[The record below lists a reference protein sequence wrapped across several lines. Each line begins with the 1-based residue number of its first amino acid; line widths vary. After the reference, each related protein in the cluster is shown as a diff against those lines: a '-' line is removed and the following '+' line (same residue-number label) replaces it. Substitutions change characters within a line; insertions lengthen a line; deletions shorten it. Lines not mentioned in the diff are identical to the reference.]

1 MSELFRTKGHLT
13 LAQLARAW
21 SSELTQPGEDPQ
33 RCEQHLIHI
42 LQEDIL
48 NGRLD
53 DSGPPR
59 DGDRL
64 GLRWITPDNKAQFI
78 EGRELLEAFRAS
90 PQVLHYVIAMKE
102 AVLNFAERRQLRC
115 PSWWA
120 EWALGPPTEVSK
132 ATMLNAVSPEI
143 GAAASRSV
151 GKQPRILRYLSEH
164 FPGGVPEPGLCPR
177 EELKAEILKWDRR
190 LGPLDDATLKRGIDN
205 YNTSLRVIRFG
216 PNRIV
221 SDRTIRPQ

>member
-59 DGDRL
+59 DGGRL

-78 EGRELLEAFRAS
+78 EGRELLEAFRAG
-90 PQVLHYVIAMKE
+90 PQVLHYVIVMKE
-102 AVLNFAERRQLRC
+102 
-115 PSWWA
+115 
-120 EWALGPPTEVSK
+120 
-132 ATMLNAVSPEI
+132 
-143 GAAASRSV
+143 
-151 GKQPRILRYLSEH
+151 
-164 FPGGVPEPGLCPR
+164 
-177 EELKAEILKWDRR
+177 
-190 LGPLDDATLKRGIDN
+190 
-205 YNTSLRVIRFG
+205 
-216 PNRIV
+216 
-221 SDRTIRPQ
+221 